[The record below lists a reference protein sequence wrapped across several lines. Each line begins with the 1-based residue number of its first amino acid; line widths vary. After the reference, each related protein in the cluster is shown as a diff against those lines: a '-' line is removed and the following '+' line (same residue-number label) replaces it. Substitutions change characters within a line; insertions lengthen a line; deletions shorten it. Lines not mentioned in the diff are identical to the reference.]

1 MDRRKRGTRHR
12 QIEFAARRTGPLYE
26 YDPAPFR
33 RVFERDLGYLAGVA
47 RNASR
52 FAGEL
57 ALAEAEGERSWTYA
71 ELWRDAC
78 RLAGALA
85 ARGVRPGQ
93 AVVFQLF
100 NGPEFALTWL
110 AALRLGAIAT
120 PINFRLSAGE
130 TAHVLDDSRP
140 AAFIFDAELG
150 PAAREALALA
160 SHSPY
165 WTAVV
170 GEDFEALLLADAT
183 PPPLPDRDVY
193 GETTRLYTSG
203 TTGLPKGVSLNDL
216 VEVMSAHDVIMHF
229 PLAPDDRTL
238 NMTPWFHRGGLY
250 SGGPNPVFYVG
261 AAAVSLRAFDPAAV
275 LDLVAA
281 RGLTFLVGAPTN
293 LAMLAE
299 EQRRSPR
306 DLASLRGIVTMGAP
320 LEREACLLYQE
331 VLTPRI
337 FNGYGTTE
345 SFWNTFLRPADLPA
359 HAGSA
364 GRACT
369 DDDVVVA
376 RSAGDGADPADPVA
390 RDGEEVGEVV
400 VRTPKAGY
408 AYVNQPEE
416 QAARFRDGWFHTG
429 DLATWDGEGFVTIVG
444 RGDDMLISGGENV
457 HPVQVEEVLNEHP
470 DVADSCVVGL
480 PDERWGELIVAYV
493 VPAGGGG
500 AASGDGA
507 AGGDAGAGDP
517 DGDGP
522 GFTVAALDAHCRE
535 HPMLADYKRPRAYRL
550 VESLPMTAT
559 GKKMHFRLRETAIAD
574 YDAGLLERP

>member
-1 MDRRKRGTRHR
+1 
-12 QIEFAARRTGPLYE
+12 LYE
-26 YDPAPFR
+26 YDPTPFR
-33 RVFERDLGYLAGVA
+33 SVFEHDFGYLAGVA
-47 RNASR
+47 RNAGR
-52 FAGEL
+52 FADRP
-57 ALAEAEGERSWTYA
+57 ALSEAEGERSWTYA
-71 ELWRDAC
+71 ELWRDVE
-78 RLAGALA
+78 RLAGEFGV
-85 ARGVRPGQ
+85 RGVRPGEP
-93 AVVFQLF
+93 VVFQLF
-100 NGPEFALTWL
+100 NGPEFALCWL

-130 TAHVLDDSRP
+130 TAHVIDDSRP
-140 AAFIFDAELG
+140 AAFVFDAELAAG
-150 PAAREALALA
+150 AREALGLA
-160 SHSPY
+160 SHEPG

-170 GEDFEALLLADAT
+170 GEDFDQLLGTNTA
-183 PPPLPDRDVY
+183 PPPLPDRDIY

-203 TTGLPKGVSLNDL
+203 TTGLPKGVSLNDA

-281 RGLTFLVGAPTN
+281 RGLTFLIGAPTN

-299 EQRRSPR
+299 EQRRAPR

-376 RSAGDGADPADPVA
+376 RSDGDAADPADPVT

-400 VRTPKAGY
+400 VRTAKAGY
-408 AYVNQPEE
+408 AYVNNPEE
-416 QAARFRDGWFHTG
+416 EAARFRDGWFHTG
-429 DLATWDGEGFVTIVG
+429 DLATWDAEGFVTIVG

-470 DVADSCVVGL
+470 GVADSCVVGL
-480 PDERWGELIVAYV
+480 PDERWGELIVAYIV
-493 VPAGGGG
+493 RA
-500 AASGDGA
+500 GDGL
-507 AGGDAGAGDP
+507 
-517 DGDGP
+517 
-522 GFTVAALDAHCRE
+522 TVADLDAHCRS

-550 VESLPMTAT
+550 AESLPMTAT
-559 GKKMHFRLRETAIAD
+559 GKKMHFRVRESAIAD
-574 YDAGLLERP
+574 AAAGLLERP

>member
-1 MDRRKRGTRHR
+1 M
-12 QIEFAARRTGPLYE
+12 YE

-33 RVFERDLGYLAGVA
+33 NVFERDFGYLAGVA
-47 RNASR
+47 RNAGR
-52 FAGEL
+52 FADQL
-57 ALAEAEGERSWTYA
+57 ALAEAEGERTWTYA
-71 ELWRDAC
+71 ELWGDVE
-78 RLAGALA
+78 RLAGELA

-110 AALRLGAIAT
+110 AALRLGAVAT

-130 TAHVLDDSRP
+130 TAHVLDDSLP
-140 AAFIFDAELG
+140 AAFIFDAELAPG
-150 PAAREALALA
+150 AREALGLA
-160 SHSPY
+160 SHSPD
-165 WTAVV
+165 WTAAV
-170 GEDFEALLLADAT
+170 GEDFERLLATDAP
-183 PPPLPDRDVY
+183 PPPLPDRDLY

-203 TTGLPKGVSLNDL
+203 TTGLPKGVSLNDA
-216 VEVMSAHDVIMHF
+216 VEMMSAHDVVMHF

-275 LDLVAA
+275 LDLVAE

-299 EQRRSPR
+299 EQRRSAR

-376 RSAGDGADPADPVA
+376 RSAGEGADPADPVA

-400 VRTPKAGY
+400 VRSPKAGY
-408 AYVNQPEE
+408 AYVNNPEE
-416 QAARFRDGWFHTG
+416 QAARFRGGWFHTG
-429 DLATWDGEGFVTIVG
+429 DLATWDAEGFVTIVG

-470 DVADSCVVGL
+470 GVADSCVVGL

-493 VPAGGGG
+493 VPAAEGL
-500 AASGDGA
+500 
-507 AGGDAGAGDP
+507 
-517 DGDGP
+517 
-522 GFTVAALDAHCRE
+522 TVADLDAHCRE

-550 VESLPMTAT
+550 VEALPMTAT
-559 GKKMHFRLRETAIAD
+559 GKKMHFRVRESAIAD
-574 YDAGLLERP
+574 AAEGLLERP

>member
-1 MDRRKRGTRHR
+1 
-12 QIEFAARRTGPLYE
+12 LYE
-26 YDPAPFR
+26 YDPSPFR
-33 RVFERDLGYLAGVA
+33 AVFERDFGYLAGVA

-52 FAGEL
+52 FAASP
-57 ALAEAEGERSWTYA
+57 ALAEAEGDRAWTYA
-71 ELWRDAC
+71 ELWRDVE
-78 RLAGALA
+78 RLAGELG
-85 ARGVRPGQ
+85 ARGVRPGET
-93 AVVFQLF
+93 VVFQLF

-110 AALRLGAIAT
+110 AALRLGAVAT

-150 PAAREALALA
+150 AAAREALALA
-160 SHSPY
+160 SHEPG

-170 GEDFEALLLADAT
+170 GAAGDGAAAESSFDALLATDAA
-183 PPPLPDRDVY
+183 PPPLPGRDVY

-203 TTGLPKGVSLNDL
+203 TTGLPKGVSLNDV

-261 AAAVSLRAFDPAAV
+261 AQSVSLRAFDPARV
-275 LDLVAA
+275 LDLVAE

-293 LAMLAE
+293 LAMLTE

-306 DLASLRGIVTMGAP
+306 DLSTLRGIVTMGAP

-369 DDDVVVA
+369 DDDVIVA
-376 RSAGDGADPADPVA
+376 RSEGDGADPSDPVA

-408 AYVNQPEE
+408 AYVNNPEE
-416 QAARFRDGWFHTG
+416 TAARFRDGWFHTG
-429 DLATWDGEGFVTIVG
+429 DLATWDEEGFVTIVG

-457 HPVQVEEVLNEHP
+457 HPVQVEEILNEHP
-470 DVADSCVVGL
+470 GVADSCVVGL
-480 PDERWGELIVAYV
+480 PDERWGQLITAYV
-493 VPAGGGG
+493 VPAGTAGE
-500 AASGDGA
+500 GDGA
-507 AGGDAGAGDP
+507 TGDATP
-517 DGDGP
+517 L
-522 GFTVAALDAHCRE
+522 TVDALDAHCRD
-535 HPMLADYKRPRAYRL
+535 HPMLAGYKRPRAYRL
-550 VESLPMTAT
+550 VDSLPMTAT
-559 GKKMHFRLRETAIAD
+559 GKKMHFRVAEMAIAD
-574 YDAGLLERP
+574 DAAGLLQRP

>member
-1 MDRRKRGTRHR
+1 
-12 QIEFAARRTGPLYE
+12 LYE
-26 YDPAPFR
+26 YDSTSFR
-33 RVFERDLGYLAGVA
+33 GVFERDFGYLAGVA

-52 FAGEL
+52 FADQP
-57 ALAEAEGERSWTYA
+57 ALSEAEGERTWTYA
-71 ELWRDAC
+71 ELWHDVE
-78 RLAGALA
+78 RLAGEFA
-85 ARGVRPGQ
+85 ARGVRPRET
-93 AVVFQLF
+93 VVFQLF
-100 NGPEFALTWL
+100 NGPEFALCWL
-110 AALRLGAIAT
+110 AALRLGAVAT

-130 TAHVLDDSRP
+130 TAHVLDDSLP
-140 AAFIFDAELG
+140 AAFIFDTELG
-150 PAAREALALA
+150 AGAREALALA
-160 SHSPY
+160 SHEPG

-170 GEDFEALLLADAT
+170 AAPGEGTPGDGAGADTTFEAVMASDAA

-203 TTGLPKGVSLNDL
+203 TTGLPKGVSLNDV

-261 AAAVSLRAFDPAAV
+261 AQSISLRTFSPARV
-275 LDLVAA
+275 LDLVAE

-299 EQRRSPR
+299 EQRRAAR
-306 DLASLRGIVTMGAP
+306 DLSSLRGIVTMGAP
-320 LEREACLLYQE
+320 LEREACLVYQE
-331 VLTPRI
+331 VLSPRI

-376 RSAGDGADPADPVA
+376 RPGQGQGDGADPGNPVA

-408 AYVNQPEE
+408 TYVNNPEE

-429 DLATWDGEGFVTIVG
+429 DLATWDAEGFVTIVG

-470 DVADSCVVGL
+470 GVADSCVVGL
-480 PDERWGELIVAYV
+480 PDERWGQLIVAYV
-493 VPAGGGG
+493 VPAADAAASDYG
-500 AASGDGA
+500 AAV
-507 AGGDAGAGDP
+507 
-517 DGDGP
+517 DGDGTA
-522 GFTVAALDAHCRE
+522 GNGVTVADLDAHCRN

-550 VESLPMTAT
+550 VDSLPMTAT
-559 GKKMHFRLRETAIAD
+559 GKKMHFRVAEMASAD
-574 YDAGLLERP
+574 DAAGLLLRP

>member
-1 MDRRKRGTRHR
+1 MNRDTAKAVRGEVERRRSIRAQRSSRLESGTREEPA
-12 QIEFAARRTGPLYE
+12 IYE
-26 YDPAPFR
+26 YDPAAYR
-33 RVFERDLGYLAGVA
+33 AVFERDFGYLAGVA

-52 FAGEL
+52 FADRP

-71 ELWRDAC
+71 ELWHDVE
-78 RLAGALA
+78 RLAGELA
-85 ARGVRPGQ
+85 VRGVSPGET
-93 AVVFQLF
+93 VVFQLF
-100 NGPEFALTWL
+100 NGPEFALIWL
-110 AALRLGAIAT
+110 AAMRLGAVAT

-130 TAHVLDDSRP
+130 TAHVIDDSVP
-140 AAFIFDAELG
+140 AAFIFDRELESQ
-150 PAAREALALA
+150 AREALDLA
-160 SHSPY
+160 SHEPA

-170 GEDFEALLLADAT
+170 GGDFDVLLAGAAA
-183 PPPLPDRDVY
+183 PSPFPERDIY

-229 PLAPDDRTL
+229 PLTPDDRTL

-250 SGGPNPVFYVG
+250 SGGPNPVFYAG

-299 EQRRSPR
+299 EQRRAPR
-306 DLASLRGIVTMGAP
+306 DLATLRGIVTMGAP

-376 RSAGDGADPADPVA
+376 RNDGEGADPADPVA

-408 AYVNQPEE
+408 AYVNNPEE
-416 QAARFRDGWFHTG
+416 QAARFREGWFHTG
-429 DLATWDGEGFVTIVG
+429 DLATWDAEGFVTIVG

-470 DVADSCVVGL
+470 GVADSCVVGL

-493 VPAGGGG
+493 VPAGEGL
-500 AASGDGA
+500 
-507 AGGDAGAGDP
+507 
-517 DGDGP
+517 
-522 GFTVAALDAHCRE
+522 TVADLDAHCRA
-535 HPMLADYKRPRAYRL
+535 HSMLADYKRPRAYRL
-550 VESLPMTAT
+550 VDSLPMTAT
-559 GKKMHFRLRETAIAD
+559 GKKMHFRVRETAIAD
-574 YDAGLLERP
+574 ASAGLLERP

>member
-1 MDRRKRGTRHR
+1 
-12 QIEFAARRTGPLYE
+12 LYE
-26 YDPAPFR
+26 YDPTPFR
-33 RVFERDLGYLAGVA
+33 GVFERDFGYLAGVA

-52 FAGEL
+52 FADRP
-57 ALAEAEGERSWTYA
+57 ALGEAEGERSWTYA
-71 ELWRDAC
+71 ELWRDVE
-78 RLAGALA
+78 RLAGELA

-93 AVVFQLF
+93 TVVFQLF

-110 AALRLGAIAT
+110 AAMRLGAVAT

-130 TAHVLDDSRP
+130 TAHVIDDSLP
-140 AAFIFDAELG
+140 AAFIFDAELAA
-150 PAAREALALA
+150 AAREALELA
-160 SHSPY
+160 SHSPE

-170 GEDFEALLLADAT
+170 GEDFDALLATDAI
-183 PPPLPDRDVY
+183 PPPLPDRDIY

-229 PLAPDDRTL
+229 PLAPDDVTL

-250 SGGPNPVFYVG
+250 SGGPNPVLYVG

-299 EQRRSPR
+299 EQGRAPR

-376 RSAGDGADPADPVA
+376 RSAGDGEGADPADPAA

-429 DLATWDGEGFVTIVG
+429 DLATWDAEGFVTIVG

-457 HPVQVEEVLNEHP
+457 HPVQVEAVLNEHP
-470 DVADSCVVGL
+470 GVADSCVVGL

-493 VPAGGGG
+493 VPAGEGLTI
-500 AASGDGA
+500 AS
-507 AGGDAGAGDP
+507 
-517 DGDGP
+517 
-522 GFTVAALDAHCRE
+522 LDAHCRS

-550 VESLPMTAT
+550 VEALPMTAT
-559 GKKMHFRLRETAIAD
+559 GKKMHFRVRESAIAD
-574 YDAGLLERP
+574 AAAGLLERP

>member
-1 MDRRKRGTRHR
+1 
-12 QIEFAARRTGPLYE
+12 LYE
-26 YDPAPFR
+26 YDPSSFR
-33 RVFERDLGYLAGVA
+33 GVFERDFGYLAGVA

-52 FAGEL
+52 FADRL
-57 ALAEAEGERSWTYA
+57 ALAEAEGERTWTYA
-71 ELWRDAC
+71 ELWRDVE
-78 RLAGALA
+78 RLAGEFG
-85 ARGVRPGQ
+85 ARGVRPGET
-93 AVVFQLF
+93 VVFQLF
-100 NGPEFALTWL
+100 NGPEFALCWL
-110 AALRLGAIAT
+110 AAMRLGAIPT

-130 TAHVLDDSRP
+130 TAHVIDDSLP
-140 AAFIFDAELG
+140 AAFVFDAELG
-150 PAAREALALA
+150 AGAREALGLA
-160 SHSPY
+160 SHDPG

-170 GEDFEALLLADAT
+170 GEDFEELLGTDTA
-183 PPPLPDRDVY
+183 PPPLPHGDIY

-203 TTGLPKGVSLNDL
+203 TTGLPKGVSLNDA

-261 AAAVSLRAFDPAAV
+261 AAAISLRAFDPAAV

-293 LAMLAE
+293 LAMLAA
-299 EQRRSPR
+299 EQRRAPR
-306 DLASLRGIVTMGAP
+306 DLSTLRGIVTMGAP

-345 SFWNTFLRPADLPA
+345 SFWNTFLRPADLPE

-376 RSAGDGADPADPVA
+376 RPGQGDGDPADPADPVA

-400 VRTPKAGY
+400 VRSPKAGY

-416 QAARFRDGWFHTG
+416 TAARFRDGWFHTG
-429 DLATWDGEGFVTIVG
+429 DLATWDAEGFVTIVG

-470 DVADSCVVGL
+470 GVADSCVVGL

-493 VPAGGGG
+493 VPATNV
-500 AASGDGA
+500 AEEL
-507 AGGDAGAGDP
+507 
-517 DGDGP
+517 
-522 GFTVAALDAHCRE
+522 TVAALDAHCRE

-550 VESLPMTAT
+550 VDSLPMTAT
-559 GKKMHFRLRETAIAD
+559 GKKMHFRVREAAIAD
-574 YDAGLLERP
+574 AAADLLERP

>member
-1 MDRRKRGTRHR
+1 
-12 QIEFAARRTGPLYE
+12 LYE
-26 YDPAPFR
+26 YDPTPYR
-33 RVFERDLGYLAGVA
+33 GVFERDFGYLAGVA

-52 FAGEL
+52 FADRP
-57 ALAEAEGERSWTYA
+57 ALGEAEGERSWTYA
-71 ELWRDAC
+71 ELWRDVE
-78 RLAGALA
+78 RLAGELA

-93 AVVFQLF
+93 TVVFQLF
-100 NGPEFALTWL
+100 NGPEFALAWL
-110 AALRLGAIAT
+110 AAMRLGAVAT

-130 TAHVLDDSRP
+130 TAHVLDDSVP
-140 AAFIFDAELG
+140 AAFIYDAELG

-160 SHSPY
+160 SHAPD

-170 GEDFEALLLADAT
+170 GEDFDALLAADAS
-183 PPPLPDRDVY
+183 PPPFPDRDVY

-203 TTGLPKGVSLNDL
+203 TTGLPKGVSLNDV

-229 PLAPDDRTL
+229 PLAPDDVTL

-299 EQRRSPR
+299 EQRRAPR

-376 RSAGDGADPADPVA
+376 RPGPGEGDGADPGNPVA
-390 RDGEEVGEVV
+390 RDAEEVGEVV

-429 DLATWDGEGFVTIVG
+429 DLATWDAEGFVTIVG

-470 DVADSCVVGL
+470 GVADSCVVGL

-493 VPAGGGG
+493 VPAAD
-500 AASGDGA
+500 AAEEL
-507 AGGDAGAGDP
+507 
-517 DGDGP
+517 
-522 GFTVAALDAHCRE
+522 TVASLDAHCRE

-550 VESLPMTAT
+550 VDSLPMTAT
-559 GKKMHFRLRETAIAD
+559 GKKMHFRVRESAIAD
-574 YDAGLLERP
+574 AALLDRP

>member
-1 MDRRKRGTRHR
+1 
-12 QIEFAARRTGPLYE
+12 LYE
-26 YDPAPFR
+26 YDPTPFR
-33 RVFERDLGYLAGVA
+33 NVFERDFGYLAGVA

-52 FAGEL
+52 FADRP
-57 ALAEAEGERSWTYA
+57 ALSEGESERTWTYA
-71 ELWRDAC
+71 ELWRQVE
-78 RLAGALA
+78 RLAGELA
-85 ARGVRPGQ
+85 ARGVRPRQ
-93 AVVFQLF
+93 TVVFQLF

-110 AALRLGAIAT
+110 AAMRLGAVAT

-130 TAHVLDDSRP
+130 AAHVIDDSLP
-140 AAFIFDAELG
+140 TAFIFDAELA
-150 PAAREALALA
+150 PQAREALELA
-160 SHSPY
+160 SHSPD

-170 GEDFEALLLADAT
+170 GEDFDRLLAGEAAGADAS
-183 PPPLPDRDVY
+183 PPPLSDRDIY

-203 TTGLPKGVSLNDL
+203 TTGLPKGASLNDA

-229 PLAPDDRTL
+229 PLAPDDVTL

-261 AAAVSLRAFDPAAV
+261 AAAVSLRSFDPAVV

-281 RGLTFLVGAPTN
+281 RGLTFLIGAPTN

-299 EQRRSPR
+299 EQGRAPR
-306 DLASLRGIVTMGAP
+306 DLASLRGIVTMGPP

-376 RSAGDGADPADPVA
+376 RSAGDGEGADPADPVG
-390 RDGEEVGEVV
+390 RDDEEVGEVV

-429 DLATWDGEGFVTIVG
+429 DLATWDAEGFVTIVG

-457 HPVQVEEVLNEHP
+457 HPVQVEGVLNEHP
-470 DVADSCVVGL
+470 GVADSCVVGL

-493 VPAGGGG
+493 VPAGEGL
-500 AASGDGA
+500 
-507 AGGDAGAGDP
+507 
-517 DGDGP
+517 
-522 GFTVAALDAHCRE
+522 TVADLDAHCRA

-559 GKKMHFRLRETAIAD
+559 GKKMHFRVRESAIAD
-574 YDAGLLERP
+574 ATAGLLQRP

>member
-1 MDRRKRGTRHR
+1 
-12 QIEFAARRTGPLYE
+12 LYE

-33 RVFERDLGYLAGVA
+33 GVFERRFGYLAGVA
-47 RNASR
+47 RNAAR
-52 FAGEL
+52 FADHL
-57 ALAEAEGERSWTYA
+57 ALAEAEGERTWTYA
-71 ELWRDAC
+71 ELWRAVEG
-78 RLAGALA
+78 LAAEFA

-93 AVVFQLF
+93 TVVFQLF

-110 AALRLGAIAT
+110 AALRLGAVAT

-130 TAHVLDDSRP
+130 TAHVLDDSLP

-150 PAAREALALA
+150 AGAREALGLA
-160 SHSPY
+160 SHSPG

-170 GEDFEALLLADAT
+170 GEDFDRLLAGEAAGADAP
-183 PPPLPDRDVY
+183 PPPLPDRDIY

-203 TTGLPKGVSLNDL
+203 TTRLPKGVSLNDL

-299 EQRRSPR
+299 EQRRARR

-331 VLTPRI
+331 VLTSRI

-376 RSAGDGADPADPVA
+376 RNAGDGADPDDPVK

-408 AYVNQPEE
+408 AYVNQPED

-429 DLATWDGEGFVTIVG
+429 DLATWDAEGFVTIVG

-470 DVADSCVVGL
+470 GVADSCVVGL

-493 VPAGGGG
+493 VPAVP
-500 AASGDGA
+500 AL
-507 AGGDAGAGDP
+507 
-517 DGDGP
+517 
-522 GFTVAALDAHCRE
+522 TVATLDAHCRT

-559 GKKMHFRLRETAIAD
+559 GKKMHFRVRESAIAD
-574 YDAGLLERP
+574 ANLLERP

>member
-1 MDRRKRGTRHR
+1 M
-12 QIEFAARRTGPLYE
+12 YE
-26 YDPAPFR
+26 YDPTPFR
-33 RVFERDLGYLAGVA
+33 GVFERDFGYLAGVA

-52 FAGEL
+52 FADRP
-57 ALAEAEGERSWTYA
+57 ALGEAEGERTWTYA
-71 ELWRDAC
+71 ELWADVE
-78 RLAGALA
+78 RLAGELA

-93 AVVFQLF
+93 TVVFQLF

-110 AALRLGAIAT
+110 AAMRLGAVAT

-130 TAHVLDDSRP
+130 TAHVLDDSAP

-160 SHSPY
+160 SHSPD

-170 GEDFEALLLADAT
+170 GEDFDALLATDAS

-203 TTGLPKGVSLNDL
+203 TTGLPKGVSLNDV

-229 PLAPDDRTL
+229 PLAPDDVTL

-261 AAAVSLRAFDPAAV
+261 AAAVSLRAFDSAAV

-299 EQRRSPR
+299 EQRRAPR

-376 RSAGDGADPADPVA
+376 RPGPGEGDGADPGNPVA

-408 AYVNQPEE
+408 AYVNNAEE
-416 QAARFRDGWFHTG
+416 GAARFRDGWFHTG
-429 DLATWDGEGFVTIVG
+429 DLATWDAEGFVTIVG

-470 DVADSCVVGL
+470 GVADSCVVGL

-493 VPAGGGG
+493 VPASDAAEELT
-500 AASGDGA
+500 AAS
-507 AGGDAGAGDP
+507 
-517 DGDGP
+517 
-522 GFTVAALDAHCRE
+522 LDAHCRE

-550 VESLPMTAT
+550 VDSLPMTAT
-559 GKKMHFRLRETAIAD
+559 GKKMHFRVRESAIAD
-574 YDAGLLERP
+574 AALLQRP

>member
-1 MDRRKRGTRHR
+1 M
-12 QIEFAARRTGPLYE
+12 YE
-26 YDPAPFR
+26 YDPSSFR
-33 RVFERDLGYLAGVA
+33 GVFERDFGYLAGVA

-52 FAGEL
+52 FADQP
-57 ALAEAEGERSWTYA
+57 ALAEAEGERTWTYA
-71 ELWRDAC
+71 ELWRDVE
-78 RLAGALA
+78 RLAGELG
-85 ARGVRPGQ
+85 ARGVRPGET
-93 AVVFQLF
+93 VVFQLF
-100 NGPEFALTWL
+100 NGPEFALCWL
-110 AALRLGAIAT
+110 AAMRLGAIPT

-130 TAHVLDDSRP
+130 TAHVIDDSRP
-140 AAFIFDAELG
+140 AAFVFDAELG
-150 PAAREALALA
+150 AMAREALGLA
-160 SHSPY
+160 SHAPD

-170 GEDFEALLLADAT
+170 GADFDSLLATDAA
-183 PPPLPDRDVY
+183 PPPLPDRDLY

-203 TTGLPKGVSLNDL
+203 TTGLPKGVSLNDA

-281 RGLTFLVGAPTN
+281 RGLTFLIGAPTN

-299 EQRRSPR
+299 EQRRAPR

-376 RSAGDGADPADPVA
+376 RPGQGEGDGADPADPVA

-408 AYVNQPEE
+408 AYVNNPEE
-416 QAARFRDGWFHTG
+416 GAARFRDGWFHTG
-429 DLATWDGEGFVTIVG
+429 DLATWDAEGFVTIVG

-457 HPVQVEEVLNEHP
+457 HPVQVEEILNEHP
-470 DVADSCVVGL
+470 GVADSCVVGL

-493 VPAGGGG
+493 VPAGEGAAPGGG
-500 AASGDGA
+500 PASGDA
-507 AGGDAGAGDP
+507 PAPAGL
-517 DGDGP
+517 
-522 GFTVAALDAHCRE
+522 TVADLDVHCRA
-535 HPMLADYKRPRAYRL
+535 HPMLADYKRPRAYRI
-550 VESLPMTAT
+550 VDSLPMTAT
-559 GKKMHFRLRETAIAD
+559 GKKMHFRVRDGAIAD
-574 YDAGLLERP
+574 AASGLLERP

>member
-1 MDRRKRGTRHR
+1 
-12 QIEFAARRTGPLYE
+12 LYE
-26 YDPAPFR
+26 YDPSSFR
-33 RVFERDLGYLAGVA
+33 GVFERDFGYLAGVA
-47 RNASR
+47 RNATR
-52 FAGEL
+52 FADQP
-57 ALAEAEGERSWTYA
+57 ALGEAEGERTWTYA
-71 ELWRDAC
+71 ELWRDVE
-78 RLAGALA
+78 RLAGALG
-85 ARGVRPGQ
+85 ARGVRPGGT
-93 AVVFQLF
+93 VVFQLF

-110 AALRLGAIAT
+110 AAMRLGAIPT

-130 TAHVLDDSRP
+130 TAHVIDDSRP
-140 AAFIFDAELG
+140 AAFIYDAELG
-150 PAAREALALA
+150 AAARDALGLA
-160 SHSPY
+160 SHSPG

-170 GEDFEALLLADAT
+170 GEDFDALLAGDAA
-183 PPPLPDRDVY
+183 PPPLPDRDLY

-203 TTGLPKGVSLNDL
+203 TTGLPKGVSLNDA

-261 AAAVSLRAFDPAAV
+261 AAAISLRAFDPATV

-293 LAMLAE
+293 LAMLAA
-299 EQRRSPR
+299 EQRRAPR
-306 DLASLRGIVTMGAP
+306 DLTTLRGIVTMGAP

-345 SFWNTFLRPADLPA
+345 SFWNTFLRPADLPE

-376 RSAGDGADPADPVA
+376 RPGPGDGDGADPADPVA

-429 DLATWDGEGFVTIVG
+429 DLATWDAEGFVTIVG

-470 DVADSCVVGL
+470 GVADSCVVGL

-493 VPAGGGG
+493 VPA
-500 AASGDGA
+500 DGEEL
-507 AGGDAGAGDP
+507 
-517 DGDGP
+517 
-522 GFTVAALDAHCRE
+522 TVAALDAHCRE

-550 VESLPMTAT
+550 VDSLPMTAT
-559 GKKMHFRLRETAIAD
+559 GKKMHFRVRETAIAD
-574 YDAGLLERP
+574 AAAGLLDRP